1 MFLHCT
7 KLTLDHWPLHILDP
21 LALKH
26 LTYQGAVYYTIKM
39 NVPKLVR
46 YQVPCIRKL
55 RPYASSTLVSISLR
69 NRHIHSTID
78 WSLKVEFEWI
88 RWLSID
94 PWPLYILDPLP
105 SKQHLNGWHDSP
117 LYKIDPPHLTL
128 EICAGNI
135 RPTITDCCHAQEIS
149 APWSQIDAM
158 RWNSSHLWYTPS
170 SSSMSHHGWCV
181 VDAMKLL
188 LVQSY

>member
-1 MFLHCT
+1 MRWFSIVHNWPF
-7 KLTLDHWPLHILDP
+7 TLDTWNLRRKYPPDD
-21 LALKH
+21 H

-55 RPYASSTLVSISLR
+55 RPYASSTLEVISLR

-78 WSLKVEFEWI
+78 WSLKVEFEWMQ
-88 RWLSID
+88 WFSIVHY
-94 PWPLYILDPLP
+94 WPSTLETWNLRRKY
-105 SKQHLNGWHDSP
+105 
-117 LYKIDPPHLTL
+117 PPHD
-128 EICAGNI
+128 
-135 RPTITDCCHAQEIS
+135 P
-149 APWSQIDAM
+149 M